1 MQEVIGYSGLE
12 QDGLFLEGTG
22 AIVLEHIDRV
32 AYAVRSDVYHTHV
45 LMCIATDF
53 AIELVI

>member
-1 MQEVIGYSGLE
+1 MIGYSGLE